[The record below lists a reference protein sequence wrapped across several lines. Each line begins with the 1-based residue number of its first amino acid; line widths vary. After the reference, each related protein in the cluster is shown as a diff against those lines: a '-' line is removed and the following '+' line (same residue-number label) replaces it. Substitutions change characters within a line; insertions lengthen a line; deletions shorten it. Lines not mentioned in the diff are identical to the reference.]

1 MNSRIIAL
9 IIKEILAILKDKRG
23 RMTLIIPPLMQLL
36 IISHAATLEVKNISL
51 AVLNTDQGWYS
62 HELIERFNGSRYFL
76 KVHHVDS
83 QQDLKTIIDDQKAIA
98 GLVIQSDFSKKMA
111 ANLSPSIQVALD
123 GRRSNAAQIVQ
134 GYIFRIVQTF
144 ENDIE
149 IEKNVIIG
157 KPLPVFRSW
166 FNPNLDYIDY
176 TAPCLVG
183 ILSMILG
190 LLVTSLSVAREREM
204 GTFDQLLV
212 SPLNTWEIL
221 VGKMV
226 PALIIAITESTLIMI
241 IAIIAFSLPF
251 QGSLLLFYI
260 SMIVFITAIVGIGLF
275 ISSVSYTQQQAILGV
290 FVFIMPTLLLSGFA
304 TPIENMPA
312 WLQPVTWFIPIRH
325 FFVIIK
331 GIFLK
336 DITTIEVLTNLWP
349 MALIAVITLTAA
361 GWMFKQRL
369 N

>member
-9 IIKEILAILKDKRG
+9 IIKEILAILKDKKG

-36 IISHAATLEVKNISL
+36 IISQAATLEVKNISL
-51 AVLNTDQGWYS
+51 AVLNMDTGWYS
-62 HELIERFNGSRYFL
+62 YELIQRFNGSPYFL
-76 KVHHVDS
+76 NVYHTDS
-83 QQDLKTIIDDQKAIA
+83 EEKLKSIINDQKAIA
-98 GLVIQSDFSKKMA
+98 GLIIQSDFSKKMA
-111 ANLSPSIQVALD
+111 TNLSASIQVILD

-134 GYIFRIVQTF
+134 GYISRIVQNF
-144 ENDIE
+144 ETELESEN
-149 IEKNVIIG
+149 NVAIG
-157 KPLPVFRSW
+157 EPFPAFRSW

-176 TAPCLVG
+176 TAPCLIG
-183 ILSMILG
+183 ILSMVLG
-190 LLVTSLSVAREREM
+190 ILVTSLSVAREREM

-226 PALIIAITESTLIMI
+226 PALIIAVTESTLIMV
-241 IAIIAFSLPF
+241 IAIIVFSLPF
-251 QGSLLLFYI
+251 HGSLLLFYL

-275 ISSVSYTQQQAILGV
+275 ISSVSYTQQQAILGA
-290 FVFIMPTLLLSGFA
+290 FVFMMPTLLLSGFA
-304 TPIENMPA
+304 TPIENMPN
-312 WLQPVTWFIPIRH
+312 WLQPFTWFIPIRH

-336 DITTIEVLTNLWP
+336 DISTLEVLSSLWP
-349 MALIAVITLTAA
+349 MAFIAIITLVAA
-361 GWMFKQRL
+361 GWMFKRRL

>member
-1 MNSRIIAL
+1 MSSRIIAL
-9 IIKEILAILKDKRG
+9 IIKEILAILKDKKG

-36 IISHAATLEVKNISL
+36 IITQAATLEVKNISL
-51 AVLNTDQGWYS
+51 AVFNTDPGWYS
-62 HELIERFNGSRYFL
+62 HELIERFNGSKYFL
-76 KVHHVDS
+76 NVYHVKT
-83 QQDLKTIIDDQKAIA
+83 QQDLKTMIDNQKAIA
-98 GLVIQSDFSKKMA
+98 GIVIQSDFSRKMA
-111 ANLSPSIQVALD
+111 ADLSPSIQIILD
-123 GRRSNAAQIVQ
+123 GRRSNAAQIVE
-134 GYIFRIVQTF
+134 GYIFRIIQNF
-144 ENDIE
+144 ENE
-149 IEKNVIIG
+149 IETEKNSAIG

-176 TAPCLVG
+176 TAPCLIG

-190 LLVTSLSVAREREM
+190 IIVTSLSVAREREM

-226 PALIIAITESTLIMI
+226 PALIIAITESTAIMI

-251 QGSLLLFYI
+251 QGSILLFYI

-275 ISSVSYTQQQAILGV
+275 ISSVSHTQQQAILGA
-290 FVFIMPTLLLSGFA
+290 FVFMMPTLLLSGFA
-304 TPIENMPA
+304 TPVENMPA
-312 WLQPVTWFIPIRH
+312 WLQPITWFIPIRH

-336 DITTIEVLTNLWP
+336 DITTTEVLASLWP
-349 MALIAVITLTAA
+349 MALIAVITLAAA
-361 GWMFKQRL
+361 GWMFKRRL
-369 N
+369 A